1 MIRYTVGYF
10 VGSLATASLNRRLA
24 TALVRLAPPQLTLTE
39 IPFKDLPLYSYDYD
53 ASYPPVATAFKDA
66 IAAVDAVLFV
76 TPEYNRSI
84 PGALKN
90 AIDWA
95 SRPYGTNAF
104 TRKPSAVIGTSPGKI
119 GTAVAQ
125 QHLRSILAFCN
136 SPLMNAIEAYIQF
149 EPGLITENG
158 EVTNPATAEFLQNYM
173 TEFRNFIE
181 RVYTA
186 LPKNQ

>member
-1 MIRYTVGYF
+1 MTTFKVGYF
-10 VGSLATASLNRRLA
+10 VGSLATASINRLLA
-24 TALVRLAPPQLTLTE
+24 QALVRLAPPELQMSE
-39 IPFKDLPLYSYDYD
+39 IPIKDLPLYSYDYD
-53 ASYPPVATAFKDA
+53 KNYPPVATEFKKA

-104 TRKPSAVIGTSPGKI
+104 ARKPSAVIGTSPGKI
-119 GTAVAQ
+119 GQ
-125 QHLRSILAFCN
+125 QHLRSILGFCN
-136 SPLMNAIEAYIQF
+136 SPQMNSIEAYIQF
-149 EPGLITENG
+149 EPGLITADG
-158 EVTNPATAEFLQNYM
+158 QVTNVTVEKFLASYM
-173 TEFRNFIE
+173 TEFHEFIG

-186 LPKNQ
+186 LPRTTAG